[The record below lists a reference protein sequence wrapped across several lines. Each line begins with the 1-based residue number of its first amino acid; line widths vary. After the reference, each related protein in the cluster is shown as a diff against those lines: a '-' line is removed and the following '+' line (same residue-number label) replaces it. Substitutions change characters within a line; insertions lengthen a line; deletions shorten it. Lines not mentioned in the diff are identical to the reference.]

1 MITTSPGITFLASPP
16 TIAVAVPFLTVGLI
30 VGIARL
36 QRNGGG
42 VDALMVATVLTWLL
56 YASFLVMRPTGRH
69 AARFALVGFA
79 LVIVVRVVLEGTHL
93 S

>member
-1 MITTSPGITFLASPP
+1 MLFRS
-16 TIAVAVPFLTVGLI
+16 VPFLTVGLI

-36 QRNGGG
+36 QSRGGG

-56 YASFLVMRPTGRH
+56 YTSFLVIRPTGRN
-69 AARFALVGFA
+69 AARYALVGFA
-79 LVIVVRVVLEGTHL
+79 LVILVRVVLEGTHV